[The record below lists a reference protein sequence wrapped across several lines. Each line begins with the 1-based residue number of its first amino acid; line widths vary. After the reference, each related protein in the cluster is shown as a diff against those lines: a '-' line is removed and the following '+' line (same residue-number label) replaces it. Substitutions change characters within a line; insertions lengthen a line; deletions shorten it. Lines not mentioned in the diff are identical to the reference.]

1 MSIYEIVR
9 SLVEEKRAKNS
20 KYNKFK
26 KAVLAYYG
34 VNSPEELDPKRK
46 KQFYKYIDS
55 QWKRFK
61 TSMQTQGEE
70 Q

>member
-1 MSIYEIVR
+1 MSLYEIVR
-9 SLVEEKRAKNS
+9 NLVEAKRQRNS

-26 KAVLAYYG
+26 SAVLAYYG

-46 KQFYKYIDS
+46 KEFYKYIDV

-61 TSMQTQGEE
+61 TSMQPQQG